1 MLNKMNQVHGK
12 GDIYISPKNNHD
24 TKFGILHFAG
34 AVYYDS
40 KGMIGLE
47 DFIVVFWFYMI

>member
-12 GDIYISPKNNHD
+12 NDIYISPKNNHD

-40 KGMIGLE
+40 KGMTGLQ
-47 DFIVVFWFYMI
+47 DFIVVFGFQGI